1 MLVYSI
7 LESTSSMSFLEQAVW
22 SKICALSILVPVS
35 EHIFHWNFPSSHKP
49 CRGCTY
55 THLLEMSFSVH
66 TINHAPYY
74 LCTFDKIKTGR
85 NVRFVDM
92 KLSHMQFDMQ
102 FVDLQFISNAIITNL
117 LKEILEIY
125 TINQASLWFYIVLDI
140 NN

>member
-7 LESTSSMSFLEQAVW
+7 LESTSFMSFLEQAVW

-49 CRGCTY
+49 SRGCTY

-66 TINHAPYY
+66 TINYAPYY

-85 NVRFVDM
+85 NVRSV
-92 KLSHMQFDMQ
+92 
-102 FVDLQFISNAIITNL
+102 
-117 LKEILEIY
+117 
-125 TINQASLWFYIVLDI
+125 DI
-140 NN
+140 NLPWKNFFKKKFFILMLPVNLVSFVKWVINFDIILLPVYKTQIKSNLF